1 MVNVCY
7 SYVTI
12 AGDHKGKDHNNKDND
27 DDDND
32 EDDDDDVDAATI
44 CTVLQN
50 VLRMINGNL

>member
-1 MVNVCY
+1 M
-7 SYVTI
+7 TI

-50 VLRMINGNL
+50 VLRMINGNLWLF